1 MEEDR
6 QREQV
11 YLPWH
16 FRDQVFPTRTWS
28 GRVVYNRPKH
38 LFLISD
44 AIRILEKL
52 EAPLE
57 PPKDSKNKFLR
68 VLRASWML
76 CAGSA
81 VPFPFDK
88 FEDIWDYLGWAVSNT
103 LSILE
108 NPEGEFRR
116 RTIELI
122 NALADLLGIRIDF
135 LDGGPNGN

>member
-16 FRDQVFPTRTWS
+16 YRDRVFPDRTWS
-28 GRVVYNRPKH
+28 GRVVYTRPKH
-38 LFLISD
+38 HFLVSD

-52 EAPLE
+52 QGELE
-57 PPKDSKNKFLR
+57 PPKEPKNKFLR
-68 VLRASWML
+68 LLRASWMI

-88 FEDIWDYLGWAVSNT
+88 FESIGDYLGWAVTNT
-103 LSILE
+103 LSILAD
-108 NPEGEFRR
+108 PQGEFRK
-116 RTIELI
+116 RTVELI
-122 NALADLLGIRIDF
+122 NALADLIGV
-135 LDGGPNGN
+135 NVEVK